1 MAQKQLILVA
11 LFGICLLPSAFAKKR
26 VQRFWKPER
35 ILNSMGSVKSSN
47 SASDALALQ
56 RVIQAEN
63 QRLEKDPYLLQAVF
77 HSSPQVS
84 RAAIL
89 ALGRLGDTYSIET
102 LSRIL
107 NGKNLEHK
115 KLAAFSMGLI
125 GDEIAVRILSQ
136 HLMMERDPL
145 VRASIYRS
153 LGYTRQPSA
162 LPILTKALNRE
173 SNHII
178 TQNIA
183 EGLGILLSGESSSW
197 NLSEETLKKLAS
209 LSHSSDDLSLFA
221 AFALS
226 QYKGPPENIPDLLV
240 LNALTKTSNVSTK
253 TLLIRTLSKLPQPQV
268 TSVLVSILAANNST
282 QLQIEAAKSL
292 RGKNLSDLQLTTFQ
306 KVLSSEIS
314 PLIIAS
320 LETLGDSSSF
330 VKSNVEKIENLA
342 TQSVSYWVKSTALKT
357 LCRVSPEAGRKQT
370 LEILKNSDSTL
381 TPAALAC
388 LPILGTPEDLNRL
401 EPFLKARNP
410 KTISDAIE
418 TLATL
423 KTDSF
428 TDELKTSLKNLIPQ
442 KDPGLIAL
450 ISELARQKNW
460 KDFAKPLADAFNFF
474 KTDDL
479 TETKSS
485 IISALA
491 VIGSDPELGV
501 VNSALKDNSKQ
512 VVLAALE
519 ANRTISGK
527 EISFPIPINNKVTD
541 SVPEISLW
549 KPNLFRRVL
558 LKTNRGEIE
567 IRFFDEN
574 PITAFRFIE
583 LVKSKFYDGLIFHR
597 VIPGFVAQGGDPRG
611 DGFGGPGYL
620 IRDEVSPRNHERGTL
635 GIATSGKD
643 TGGSQFF
650 FNLGPNLHLNGRYT
664 VFGEVVS
671 GLSVMDRLEIGDRII
686 SARIK

>member
-1 MAQKQLILVA
+1 MTQKPTILIA
-11 LFGICLLPSAFAKKR
+11 LFAVCFLPTAFAKKR
-26 VQRFWKPER
+26 VPRFWRPER
-35 ILNSMGSVKSSN
+35 ILNSVSSTKTSN
-47 SASDALALQ
+47 SGSDAMALQ

-89 ALGRLGDTYSIET
+89 ALGRLGDPYSIET

-107 NGKNLEHK
+107 NGKNLSQK
-115 KLAAFSMGLI
+115 PLAAFSMGLI

-136 HLMMERDPL
+136 HLTMERNPL

-153 LGYTRQPSA
+153 LGYTRQLSA
-162 LPILTKALNRE
+162 LPILTKALEEE
-173 SNHII
+173 SNRVII
-178 TQNIA
+178 QNIV

-197 NLSEETLKKLAS
+197 NLFDETLKKLALFS
-209 LSHSSDDLSLFA
+209 QGSDDLSLFA

-226 QYKGPPENIPDLLV
+226 QYKGPSEKIPDLLV
-240 LNALTKTSNVSTK
+240 LNALSKTSNPSTK

-268 TSVLVSILAANNST
+268 TTTLVSILSANNST
-282 QLQIEAAKSL
+282 LLQIEAAKSL
-292 RGKNLSDLQLTTFQ
+292 RGKNLSELQLTTFQ
-306 KVLSSEIS
+306 KALSSDSSSLVIS
-314 PLIIAS
+314 S
-320 LETLGDSSSF
+320 LETLGDSSLF
-330 VKSNVEKIENLA
+330 VKSNIEKIESLA
-342 TQSVSYWVKSTALKT
+342 THSNSSWVKSTALKT
-357 LCRVSPEAGRKQT
+357 LCKLNSEAGKKQA
-370 LEILKNSDSTL
+370 LEILKNSSSPL

-388 LPILGTPEDLNRL
+388 LVILGTPEDLNRL
-401 EPFLKARNP
+401 EPFLKDGSP
-410 KTISDAIE
+410 KNLSDAIE

-428 TDELKTSLKNLIPQ
+428 SDELKSSLKNLIPQ
-442 KDPGLIAL
+442 RDPGLIAL

-460 KDFAKPLADAFNFF
+460 KDFAKPLAEAYNFF
-474 KTDDL
+474 KADDK
-479 TETKSS
+479 TETKAT
-485 IISALA
+485 IISTLAL
-491 VIGSDPELGV
+491 IGSDPELPV
-501 VNSALKDNSKQ
+501 INLALKDNSKQ

-519 ANRTISGK
+519 ANRAITGK
-527 EISFPIPINNKVTD
+527 EVSAPIPTNNKIAD
-541 SVPEISLW
+541 LVPQINLW
-549 KPNLFRRVL
+549 KPNLNRRAVL
-558 LKTNRGEIE
+558 RTNRGEIE
-567 IRFFDEN
+567 IRFFEDA

-583 LVKSKFYDGLIFHR
+583 LVQSKFYDGLIFHR

-620 IRDEVSPRNHERGTL
+620 IRDEVSPKNHGRGTL

-650 FNLGPNLHLNGRYT
+650 FNLGPNLHLDGRYT

-671 GLSVMDRLEIGDRII
+671 GLNVMDKLEIGDRII